1 VEMNML
7 ETLTAFIKTLPSW
20 LGAVVEVMVVAI
32 IFLTCMTFLA
42 GIWCGLRIIG
52 KRANSIQ
59 EIQFFPPKIIFK
71 ENDTVTVPFI
81 DKKTK

>member
-1 VEMNML
+1 ML
-7 ETLTAFIKTLPSW
+7 ETLMAFIKSLPSW
-20 LGAVVEVMVVAI
+20 LGAVAEVLIVAI
-32 IFLTCMTFLA
+32 IFMTAVTFLA

-71 ENDTVTVPFI
+71 E
-81 DKKTK
+81 KE

>member
-1 VEMNML
+1 ML
-7 ETLTAFIKTLPSW
+7 ETLTAFIKTLPTW

-32 IFLTCMTFLA
+32 IFLTCITFLA

-52 KRANSIQ
+52 KRANAIQ

-71 ENDTVTVPFI
+71 ESDTITVPFI